1 MKKFALILLL
11 PLVFAF
17 KPQPF
22 SEITRPAKGKAV
34 VYFVRT
40 SKIIGALASFSYY
53 DKDKF
58 IGRFSGPNFIRYE
71 CEPGEHLFWARS
83 NYNNFLV
90 ANLQADKIYLIEA
103 VVTDGVRL
111 KAVKIK
117 EDPKRFARVEK
128 QINNTD
134 GITTTPEEAAKETE
148 RLKSVIE
155 EAKKEYDE
163 KVAKGRPIERLE
175 KDMFYEKK

>member
-1 MKKFALILLL
+1 M
-11 PLVFAF
+11 
-17 KPQPF
+17 
-22 SEITRPAKGKAV
+22 
-34 VYFVRT
+34 
-40 SKIIGALASFSYY
+40 GA
-53 DKDKF
+53 
-58 IGRFSGPNFIRYE
+58 NFIRYE

-90 ANLQADKIYLIEA
+90 ANLEADKIYLIEA

-117 EDPKRFARVEK
+117 QDPKRFVRVEK
-128 QINNTD
+128 QINNSD
-134 GITTTPEEAAKETE
+134 GITTTPEEAAKENE
-148 RLKSVIE
+148 RLKNVIE